1 MQCPKCHKTISDHE
15 TVCPFCKAVFAEEAE
30 NGAGKGQDVTSQDT
44 GRFSAIDPD
53 KDSYDFDL
61 QYTLTFKDAGEIRQ
75 AIADMDLGL
84 GKERTGDI
92 FPAEK
97 TENEE
102 EKKHPELHMRS
113 REEMEEAA
121 QRAELRRQRRSQ
133 GKHVGRIGARRGT
146 AQKLSRSA
154 KEKAAALRAAKPRQN
169 RTERDGKKNRRF
181 VIGVGVAV
189 LVVALIIG
197 TINLFAGMM
206 NGDVLYP
213 TIYTKDNQLYMVYD
227 KKPMQLSEKLV
238 AAAAAVPEATQQ
250 PAQSTSQSKKSS
262 SKKVEDPKVYQKA
275 VPTEKQLIHVS
286 EDGMY
291 TFFMENVDMNTGR
304 GDLVYCQNDSRKSR
318 TLVAIS
324 VYYKMVIAKDG
335 KSVLYLKNTDD
346 NGYHGE
352 LCYWNPDMK
361 EPISVSQD
369 ICSDNFVFAQ
379 NGQKA
384 LYIKNFNPIVNT
396 GDLCLRAFGKD
407 ASTESQ
413 TIDEKVAF
421 VFGTTPKSDIYLY
434 AKDYDVNAGT
444 YSLYS
449 QKEGEQPAVRA
460 EKAFL
465 PPVLLSKNEAAYA
478 YSNYHDN
485 FQTLSYLD
493 LAAGSANVMADE
505 ITKVVRVRKDEGAVI
520 YTKTYAETDK
530 SDYYMA
536 ASGENTSQKVAN
548 AVTVIKEN
556 VSLRPQFDISDDFS
570 RVAYISGYNEE
581 SGKGALIT
589 MSIIN
594 GYVGTENGF
603 RTRHIAAMFPQTV
616 P

>member
-133 GKHVGRIGARRGT
+133 CKHVGRIGARRGT

-206 NGDVLYP
+206 NGDVL
-213 TIYTKDNQLYMVYD
+213 
-227 KKPMQLSEKLV
+227 
-238 AAAAAVPEATQQ
+238 
-250 PAQSTSQSKKSS
+250 
-262 SKKVEDPKVYQKA
+262 
-275 VPTEKQLIHVS
+275 
-286 EDGMY
+286 
-291 TFFMENVDMNTGR
+291 
-304 GDLVYCQNDSRKSR
+304 
-318 TLVAIS
+318 
-324 VYYKMVIAKDG
+324 
-335 KSVLYLKNTDD
+335 
-346 NGYHGE
+346 
-352 LCYWNPDMK
+352 
-361 EPISVSQD
+361 
-369 ICSDNFVFAQ
+369 
-379 NGQKA
+379 
-384 LYIKNFNPIVNT
+384 
-396 GDLCLRAFGKD
+396 
-407 ASTESQ
+407 
-413 TIDEKVAF
+413 
-421 VFGTTPKSDIYLY
+421 
-434 AKDYDVNAGT
+434 
-444 YSLYS
+444 
-449 QKEGEQPAVRA
+449 
-460 EKAFL
+460 
-465 PPVLLSKNEAAYA
+465 
-478 YSNYHDN
+478 
-485 FQTLSYLD
+485 
-493 LAAGSANVMADE
+493 
-505 ITKVVRVRKDEGAVI
+505 
-520 YTKTYAETDK
+520 
-530 SDYYMA
+530 
-536 ASGENTSQKVAN
+536 
-548 AVTVIKEN
+548 
-556 VSLRPQFDISDDFS
+556 
-570 RVAYISGYNEE
+570 
-581 SGKGALIT
+581 
-589 MSIIN
+589 
-594 GYVGTENGF
+594 
-603 RTRHIAAMFPQTV
+603 
-616 P
+616 